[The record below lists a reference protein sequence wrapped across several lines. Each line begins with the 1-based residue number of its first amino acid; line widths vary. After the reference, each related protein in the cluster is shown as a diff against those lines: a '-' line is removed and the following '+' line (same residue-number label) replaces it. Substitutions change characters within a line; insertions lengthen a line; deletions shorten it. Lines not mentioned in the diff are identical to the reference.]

1 MTERPSLGVGL
12 MSGTSLDGMDAALVR
27 FTGPTHAELVQFVTR
42 RYDAGERDCLRQILS
57 GGPPSE
63 FASLHVAI
71 GEWAVDAVDA
81 LLAAARVRA
90 SELSFI
96 TFPGQTIWH
105 EPPRVTWQLGE
116 PALLAER
123 FGVRVVS
130 NLRARD
136 VAAGGQGAP
145 LVPMADLLLFG
156 DPVGPRA
163 LLNIGGMA
171 NVTFVAR
178 RDEEEGAFAFDTGP
192 GVAVI
197 DAVARL
203 VDPGLL
209 FDRDGAL
216 ARQGRVNPALLADLL
231 ADPFF
236 ATPPPRST
244 GRERFGDDFA
254 LALSR
259 RAPGADG
266 VATAAELTA
275 RSIAESVARWMPA
288 VPEVVVSGG
297 GAHHPVLMERL
308 AALLAEC
315 SGGKTVLRRF
325 DDLFFDGDAKEAVAF
340 ALLGY
345 LTVHGQPGNLPAAT
359 GAAGPRV
366 LGTITPA

>member
-1 MTERPSLGVGL
+1 VTERPSLGVGL

-42 RYDAGERDCLRQILS
+42 TYSAGERERLRQILA

-63 FASLHVAI
+63 FALIHAAL
-71 GEWAVDAVDA
+71 GEWAVEAVDA
-81 LLAAARVRA
+81 LLLAAHTRA

-96 TFPGQTIWH
+96 TFPGQTVWH
-105 EPPRVTWQLGE
+105 EPPRVSWQLGE

-145 LVPMADLLLFG
+145 LVPIADVLLFG
-156 DPVGPRA
+156 DIAGPRV

-203 VDPGLL
+203 VDRELP

-216 ARQGRVNPALLADLL
+216 ARKGRVNTTLLRELL

-236 ATPPPRST
+236 GTAPPRST
-244 GRERFGDDFA
+244 GREHFGDAFA
-254 LALSR
+254 AALSR
-259 RAPGADG
+259 RAPGPDG
-266 VATAAELTA
+266 VATAVELTA
-275 RSIAESVARWMPA
+275 CSIAESVARWMPA
-288 VPEVVVSGG
+288 VPEVVASGG
-297 GAHHPVLMERL
+297 GVHHPILMERL
-308 AALLAEC
+308 EALLMER
-315 SGGKTVLRRF
+315 SGGRTALRRF
-325 DDLFFDGDAKEAVAF
+325 DQVFFDGDAKEAVAF

-345 LTVHGQPGNLPAAT
+345 LTIHGQPGNLPAAT

>member
-1 MTERPSLGVGL
+1 M
-12 MSGTSLDGMDAALVR
+12 AL
-27 FTGPTHAELVQFVTR
+27 
-42 RYDAGERDCLRQILS
+42 
-57 GGPPSE
+57 
-63 FASLHVAI
+63 
-71 GEWAVDAVDA
+71 GEWAVEAVDA
-81 LLAAARVRA
+81 LLAAAHVRA

-145 LVPMADLLLFG
+145 LVPIADVLLFG
-156 DPVGPRA
+156 DPAGPRA

-178 RDEEEGAFAFDTGP
+178 RDEEAGAFAFDTGP

-203 VDPGLL
+203 VEPGLL

-216 ARQGRVNPALLADLL
+216 ARKGRVNTAA
-231 ADPFF
+231 
-236 ATPPPRST
+236 PRRT
-244 GRERFGDDFA
+244 AGRSVLRHPSAAQHRPGAFRRCVCRGA
-254 LALSR
+254 SR
-259 RAPGADG
+259 RAPGPDG
-266 VATAAELTA
+266 VATAVELTA
-275 RSIAESVARWMPA
+275 RSIADSVARWMPA
-288 VPEVVVSGG
+288 VPEVVASGG
-297 GAHHPVLMERL
+297 GVHHPVLMERL
-308 AALLAEC
+308 GALLSER
-315 SGGKTVLRRF
+315 SGGRTVLRRF
-325 DDLFFDGDAKEAVAF
+325 DELFFDGDAKEAVAF